1 VGFLIL
7 LMTAAALGTQTP
19 GQAPN
24 SGAAA
29 GNAQAAP
36 AGNAENGKKIF
47 ASYGCYECHG
57 YVAQG
62 GGAGPR
68 LAPRPI
74 AFAAFSKYVRR
85 PTAQMPPSTN
95 KVVSD
100 KDLADIYAFLE
111 SIPQPPPASSIR
123 QLNNLAR

>member
-1 VGFLIL
+1 MRFLIL
-7 LMTAAALGTQTP
+7 LMTASALGTHTP
-19 GQAPN
+19 RQAPN
-24 SGAAA
+24 PGAAA

-36 AGNAENGKKIF
+36 AGNAENGKKLF
-47 ASYGCYECHG
+47 AGFGCYECHG

-74 AFAAFSKYVRR
+74 AFAAFSKYLRR
-85 PTAQMPPSTN
+85 PTGQMPPYTN

-100 KDLADIYAFLE
+100 KDLADIYAFLQSIPE
-111 SIPQPPPASSIR
+111 PPPARSIPQ
-123 QLNNLAR
+123 LNDLVR